1 MSKSLRALV
10 AVGAAAALSALPVNT
25 ASAAPKGD
33 PNVTRTA
40 NPAQSCAAIPATL
53 AQFGMEPEGFS
64 FKDCVRTVAGHVPD
78 VAFGDPYEQCAALE
92 AGIETPGGFFQISY
106 PYTFHNAPGD
116 PFPDLR
122 ANNRKQCARALY
134 TFHTIESYLPA
145 PPPAG

>member
-1 MSKSLRALV
+1 MSTSLRALV
-10 AVGAAAALSALPVNT
+10 AVGAAAALSTFTVNT

-33 PNVTRTA
+33 PNMTRTA

-64 FKDCVRTVAGHVPD
+64 FRDCVRTVVGQVPD

-134 TFHTIESYLPA
+134 TFHTLESYL
-145 PPPAG
+145 GG